1 MTGLFWIQFCQTRA
15 KFIHHSFVSY
25 LIMFKRLFKSIF
37 NKVFQQNI
45 KIIAGYQVKKLA
57 DWKTYFQK
65 YSLNIYLFSM
75 QYKKQYFCINIR
87 IQLASTLIAIK
98 LLLDFVVLRLW
109 KCDYQY
115 HHYFKSH
122 QYLYEQMFTCV
133 ICVDISISFYLS
145 GFASFFTCQ

>member
-1 MTGLFWIQFCQTRA
+1 
-15 KFIHHSFVSY
+15 
-25 LIMFKRLFKSIF
+25 
-37 NKVFQQNI
+37 
-45 KIIAGYQVKKLA
+45 
-57 DWKTYFQK
+57 
-65 YSLNIYLFSM
+65 M
-75 QYKKQYFCINIR
+75 QYKKQYFCINVR

-109 KCDYQY
+109 KCDYCY

-145 GFASFFTCQ
+145 GFASFFTFMSMIILQNISGYTDEKNRSFYKRHFSIYNTMYLKLFLLYHLRNYFVTTQHRSISLDLIR